1 MLRGVFHGAM
11 RVYLDRFLNIPAAPL
26 PGGRSM
32 GPRSTTSE
40 FPRRFLELLD
50 TQQQVD
56 PAGAMVYHYLSAG
69 VPLAPLYR
77 TLITALVREDAD
89 FHSFQM
95 LEAALQQHGALGN
108 TVAGHL
114 MLVAAAAFWQPMR
127 QPNAR
132 SCRPRRLPCVCTAA
146 MPCGNTEYG
155 TS

>member
-1 MLRGVFHGAM
+1 VDD
-11 RVYLDRFLNIPAAPL
+11 DRAQVSPPAD
-26 PGGRSM
+26 
-32 GPRSTTSE
+32 E

-114 MLVAAAAFWQPMR
+114 MLVAAGRFLAAHAPTQR
-127 QPNAR
+127 EILQTATIAL
-132 SCRPRRLPCVCTAA
+132 RLHRGDALW
-146 MPCGNTEYG
+146 EH
-155 TS
+155 